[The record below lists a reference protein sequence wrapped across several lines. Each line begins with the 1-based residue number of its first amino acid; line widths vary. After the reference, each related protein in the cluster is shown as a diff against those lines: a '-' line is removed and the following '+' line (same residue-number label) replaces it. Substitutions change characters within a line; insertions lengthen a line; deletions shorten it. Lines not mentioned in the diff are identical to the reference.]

1 MRVSLLSL
9 FYRAG
14 PEVSTKFSHLFTF
27 ILSAM
32 AHPSFWTAGPHSSS
46 GSLPSP
52 PAPIARTLQLQT
64 DMGSG
69 SGGIVASRGMQMHM
83 APNPQLQQ
91 QPSMWIPPNLGIASL
106 QVGQLQP
113 QALMLSR

>member
-1 MRVSLLSL
+1 M
-9 FYRAG
+9 
-14 PEVSTKFSHLFTF
+14 STKFSHLFTC

-32 AHPSFWTAGPHSSS
+32 AHPSVWTSGPHSSS

-52 PAPIARTLQLQT
+52 PAPRTMQLQP

-69 SGGIVASRGMQMHM
+69 SGGHGFVASRGMQMHM

-91 QPSMWIPPNLGIASL
+91 QPSMWIPPNLGIASP
-106 QVGQLQP
+106 QAGQLQP
-113 QALMLSR
+113 QALMLSNTR